1 MLNNPKVAVYTLGCK
16 VNQNESDTIISH
28 FKNAGYQ
35 EVPFEDKAD
44 VYLVNTCTVTH
55 LADRKSRQMIRRA
68 IRKNN
73 DALIVVTGCYA
84 QTAPEAVL
92 NIPGVDLVIGTRD
105 RFRLVELVEEAK
117 RSEKPVNAVKNIME
131 VKTFEEIP
139 GEEILP
145 HRARAYLKIQEGCNR
160 FCSYCIIPFARGPVR
175 SRPISQ
181 VLKKAKQLIDSG
193 YQEII
198 LTGIHTGAYGT
209 EIPQGYDLTFLIE
222 KLINISGLKRLRV
235 SSIEPNEVCE
245 RMIEL
250 MSVSPILCRHLH
262 IPLQSG
268 NDAVLQRMN
277 RVYNVR
283 EYARL
288 IKMIREKI
296 PEIAITTD
304 VIVGFPGETEEE
316 FTHTYTFIEKM
327 NFSRL
332 HVFKYSPR
340 KGTPAASFPNQVSS
354 DIKEERSTKLISLG
368 RRLSR
373 EYAEKNINKVLSVL
387 VEQRMVISGRE
398 YWEGHTDNYLR
409 VVFVS
414 GHNLQGRLVQ
424 VHLDAYKNGFIFGHL
439 V

>member
-1 MLNNPKVAVYTLGCK
+1 MLNNPKVAIYTLGCK

-28 FKNAGYQ
+28 FKKAGYQ

-68 IRKNN
+68 IKKNN

-117 RSEKPVNAVKNIME
+117 KSKKPVNAVKNIME
-131 VKTFEEIP
+131 VKEFEEIP

-145 HRARAYLKIQEGCNR
+145 HRVRSYLKIQEGCNR

-222 KLINISGLKRLRV
+222 KLINIPGLKRLRV

-316 FTHTYTFIEKM
+316 FTHTYNFIEKM

-354 DIKEERSTKLISLG
+354 DIKEERSKKLISLG
-368 RRLSR
+368 KRLSR
-373 EYAEKNINKVLSVL
+373 EYAEKNINKVLGVL
-387 VEQRMVISGRE
+387 AEQRVEISGRE

-409 VVFVS
+409 VVFLS
-414 GHNLQGRLVQ
+414 EHNLQGRLVQ
-424 VHLDAYKNGFIFGHL
+424 VHLDAYKNGFICGHL